1 MRRTDL
7 ISAGVLG
14 LLGLLT
20 IFVIIPRQVT
30 QDVGFGDLPPAFMP
44 YVAAVLA
51 TAAALLL
58 LVARLVRAP
67 ETDEPAPLDRPSW
80 LFVGA
85 ACAVLAGA
93 LVLMQ
98 LLGYLAGAAVLVGGF
113 TAIGGASWKATAG
126 MAVLFPLALW
136 LLFDGVLGFPLP

>member
-14 LLGLLT
+14 LLGLLM

-30 QDVGFGDLPPAFMP
+30 QDVGLGDLPPALMP

-67 ETDEPAPLDRPSW
+67 ETDEPAPLDRASW
-80 LFVGA
+80 LFVLA
-85 ACAVLAGA
+85 AGAVLAGA
-93 LVLMQ
+93 FVLMQ
-98 LLGYLAGAAVLVGGF
+98 LLGYLAGAVVLVAGF
-113 TAIGGASWKATAG
+113 TALGGASKKATAG
-126 MAVLFPLALW
+126 LAVLFPLALW
-136 LLFDGVLGFPLP
+136 LLFDRVLGFPLP